1 MLEEIVSREN
11 MTKAFK
17 RVKANKGAA
26 GIDGMQVEELQSYLR
41 HAWLFIKAEIL
52 EGSYKPKSVK
62 QVTIP
67 KPNGGER
74 KLGIPTVVDRL
85 IQQAISQRLTQVY
98 DYGFSKNSY
107 GFRPGRNAHQAVH
120 KAQEYLNEG
129 NIYVIELDLEKFFDR
144 VNHDKLMTL
153 LSRKI
158 SDKRVLKLIRRC
170 LTSGIMIGGIASKRE
185 EGTPQG
191 SPFSPLL
198 SNIILD
204 ELDKELEKRGH
215 HFVRYADDCS
225 IYVKSRKAAE
235 RVKESLTKYI
245 ETRLLLRVNREK
257 TRISLPHESTLL
269 GFSFYRDKQ
278 GYQIRIAA
286 KSLYRIKEKLRQMTS
301 RRKPQGLSQR
311 LQALGTVITGW
322 VNYFKIAKAKRHMQE
337 MDEWIRVRL
346 RMCVWKQWK
355 RIRTRIRE
363 LVNLNV
369 NHEKAVQWGLTS
381 LGYCRVAHS
390 PILQSTLANDY
401 FVQRGYI
408 SFTSV
413 YLRN

>member
-1 MLEEIVSREN
+1 MLEEIVSKEN

-26 GIDGMQVEELQSYLR
+26 GIDGMQVEELQGYLSN
-41 HAWLFIKAEIL
+41 AWSFIKAEIL
-52 EGSYKPKSVK
+52 EGKYKPSCVK

-85 IQQAISQRLTQVY
+85 IQQAISQRLTQIY
-98 DYGFSKNSY
+98 DDGFSENSY
-107 GFRPGRNAHQAVH
+107 GFRPGRNAHQAVL
-120 KAQEYLNEG
+120 KAQEYLKEG
-129 NIYVIELDLEKFFDR
+129 NIYVIEMDLEKFFDR

-158 SDKRVLKLIRRC
+158 GDKRVLKLIRSY

-191 SPFSPLL
+191 SPLSPLL

-235 RVKESLTKYI
+235 RVKESLAKYI
-245 ETRLLLRVNREK
+245 ETKLLLRINREK
-257 TRISLPHESTLL
+257 TRISLPNESTLL
-269 GFSFYRDKQ
+269 GFSFYRDKN
-278 GYQIRIAA
+278 GYQIRIAP
-286 KSLYRIKEKLRQMTS
+286 KSLYRLKEKLRQMTS
-301 RRKPQGLSQR
+301 RRKPQGLTQR
-311 LQALGTVITGW
+311 LQTLRAVITGW

-337 MDEWIRVRL
+337 LDEWTRVRL

-363 LVNLNV
+363 LRNLNV
-369 NHEKAVQWGLTS
+369 NHEKASQWGLTS

-390 PILQSTLANDY
+390 PILLSTLTNDY
-401 FVQRGYI
+401 FTQQGYT
-408 SFTSV
+408 SFTRV

>member
-1 MLEEIVSREN
+1 

-26 GIDGMQVEELQSYLR
+26 GIDGMQVEELQGYLCE
-41 HAWLFIKAEIL
+41 AWSFIKAEIL
-52 EGSYKPKSVK
+52 EGKYKPSCVK

-98 DYGFSKNSY
+98 DDGFSENSY

-120 KAQEYLNEG
+120 KAQEYLNAG

-158 SDKRVLKLIRRC
+158 SDKRVLKLIRSC
-170 LTSGIMIGGIASKRE
+170 LSSGIMIGGIASKRE

-191 SPFSPLL
+191 SPLSPLL

-235 RVKESLTKYI
+235 RVKENLTKYI
-245 ETRLLLRVNREK
+245 ETKLLLRVNREK
-257 TRISLPHESTLL
+257 TRISLPHESALL
-269 GFSFYRDKQ
+269 GFSFYRDKN
-278 GYQIRIAA
+278 GYQIRIAP
-286 KSLYRIKEKLRQMTS
+286 KSLHRLKEKLRQMTS
-301 RRKPQGLSQR
+301 RRKPQGLTQR
-311 LQALGTVITGW
+311 LQALRAVITGW

-363 LVNLNV
+363 LLSLNV
-369 NHEKAVQWGLTS
+369 NHEKAIQWGLTS

-390 PILQSTLANDY
+390 PILLSTLTNEY
-401 FVQRGYI
+401 FTQHGYV

>member
-1 MLEEIVSREN
+1 

-17 RVKANKGAA
+17 RVKANKGGA
-26 GIDGMQVEELQSYLR
+26 GIDGMQVEALQGYLCE
-41 HAWLFIKAEIL
+41 AWSFIKAEIL
-52 EGSYKPKSVK
+52 EGRYKPSCVK

-85 IQQAISQRLTQVY
+85 IQQAISQCVSQVY
-98 DYGFSKNSY
+98 DKGFSDSSY
-107 GFRPGRNAHQAVH
+107 GFRPGRNAHQAVRR
-120 KAQEYLNEG
+120 AQEHLNEG

-158 SDKRVLKLIRRC
+158 SDKRVLKLIRRY
-170 LTSGIMIGGIASKRE
+170 LTSGVMIGGIASKRE

-191 SPFSPLL
+191 SPLSPLL

-215 HFVRYADDCS
+215 CFVRYADDCS

-245 ETRLLLRVNREK
+245 ETNLLLRINVEK

-269 GFSFYRDKQ
+269 GFSFYREKQ
-278 GYQIRIAA
+278 GYQIRIAP
-286 KSLYRIKEKLRQMTS
+286 KSLRRLKEKLRLMTS
-301 RRKPQGLSQR
+301 RRTPQGLRQR
-311 LQALGTVITGW
+311 VEALRAVIPGW
-322 VNYFKIAKAKRHMQE
+322 VNYFRIAQAKRHMQE
-337 MDEWIRVRL
+337 MDEWIRTRL

-355 RIRTRIRE
+355 RIRTKIRE
-363 LVNLNV
+363 LLNLSV
-369 NHEKAVQWGLTS
+369 NHEKAVQWGSTS

-390 PILQSTLANDY
+390 PILLSTLTNNY
-401 FVQRGYI
+401 FTQHGYV